1 MVMVLMDMVVG
12 DLLHPLGKGM
22 SPMDL
27 RATRAMAPHH
37 LADQDLM
44 LTTITVPVAP
54 TPIPMVHPTTMAE
67 ADTEDPLLPSTMEP
81 CLLHLHHLTSL
92 YLARPLLPRLQRHLQ
107 SLIIIPARNLLVTTE
122 DPLLTTMD
130 LATTEGLLLMA
141 DAEEV
146 STDAVATTITLA
158 AATMALP
165 SPSTSAL

>member
-54 TPIPMVHPTTMAE
+54 TPIPMVHLTTMAE

-92 YLARPLLPRLQRHLQ
+92 YLARPLLPRLQRHPQ